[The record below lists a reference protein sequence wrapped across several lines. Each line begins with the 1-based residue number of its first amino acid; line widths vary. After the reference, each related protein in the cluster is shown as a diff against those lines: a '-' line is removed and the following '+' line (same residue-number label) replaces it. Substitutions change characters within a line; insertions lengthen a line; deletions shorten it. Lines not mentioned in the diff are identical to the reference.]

1 MLGELVNPVHR
12 LIDSLRRD
20 TARTLL
26 MAAAL
31 GLVGWLVLYPLAI
44 LLLLGLHDKDG
55 AWTLDNY
62 RAVFTEPRLVGAL
75 ANSVIVSAATLV
87 VSLVLALPL
96 AWGVARTRMP
106 GNCCWRTCPRPSK
119 PNARPSR
126 RPSVRATSAC

>member
-1 MLGELVNPVHR
+1 MLGEFLNPFHR

-75 ANSVIVSAATLV
+75 ANSVGRGKDFRRDGEPATADELHGHRLCIHV
-87 VSLVLALPL
+87 
-96 AWGVARTRMP
+96 
-106 GNCCWRTCPRPSK
+106 
-119 PNARPSR
+119 
-126 RPSVRATSAC
+126 